1 MLPVTFS
8 CLLNKNDEYKKLN
21 LIPLYQKSEKL
32 PIIARLCGYY
42 IVNELNFTNEKD
54 KEEYINDVKYL
65 GFTEN
70 HIYDIKFVIYIKNL
84 CKNIS
89 VGDIYLF
96 QGGLGAGKTT
106 FVRLLINNL
115 FVLNNLPKPSSIT
128 SPTFPILITYELNS
142 SQIYHYDLYRVKS
155 LKELE
160 ELDFFENLNN
170 NITFIEWPEMLI
182 SLPLNKNH
190 YLINL
195 DMISETKRKIN
206 MCFKQ

>member
-1 MLPVTFS
+1 MQ
-8 CLLNKNDEYKKLN
+8 KLSN
-21 LIPLYQKSEKL
+21 QILDLRELEKL
-32 PIIARLCGYY
+32 S
-42 IVNELNFTNEKD
+42 T
-54 KEEYINDVKYL
+54 
-65 GFTEN
+65 
-70 HIYDIKFVIYIKNL
+70 NL
-84 CKNIS
+84 CKDIS

-96 QGGLGAGKTT
+96 KGELGAGKTT
-106 FVRLLINNL
+106 FIRLLINNL

-190 YLINL
+190 YVINL
-195 DMISETKRKIN
+195 DIISETKRKIN
-206 MCFKQ
+206 ICFKQ

>member
-1 MLPVTFS
+1 MQ
-8 CLLNKNDEYKKLN
+8 KLSN
-21 LIPLYQKSEKL
+21 QILDLRELEKL
-32 PIIARLCGYY
+32 S
-42 IVNELNFTNEKD
+42 T
-54 KEEYINDVKYL
+54 
-65 GFTEN
+65 
-70 HIYDIKFVIYIKNL
+70 NL
-84 CKNIS
+84 CKDIS

-96 QGGLGAGKTT
+96 QGELGAGKTT
-106 FVRLLINNL
+106 FIRLLINNL

-142 SQIYHYDLYRVKS
+142 SQIYHYDLYRLKS

-182 SLPLNKNH
+182 SLPLNKNY

-195 DMISETKRKIN
+195 DIISETKRKIN
-206 MCFKQ
+206 FCFKQ

>member
-1 MLPVTFS
+1 MQ
-8 CLLNKNDEYKKLN
+8 KLSN
-21 LIPLYQKSEKL
+21 QILDLGELEKL
-32 PIIARLCGYY
+32 S
-42 IVNELNFTNEKD
+42 T
-54 KEEYINDVKYL
+54 
-65 GFTEN
+65 
-70 HIYDIKFVIYIKNL
+70 NL
-84 CKNIS
+84 CKDIT

-96 QGGLGAGKTT
+96 QGELGAGKTT

-128 SPTFPILITYELNS
+128 SPTFPILISYELNS

-160 ELDFFENLNN
+160 QLDFFENLNN
-170 NITFIEWPEMLI
+170 NITFIEWPEMLT

-206 MCFKQ
+206 ICFKQ

>member
-1 MLPVTFS
+1 MQ
-8 CLLNKNDEYKKLN
+8 KLSN
-21 LIPLYQKSEKL
+21 QILDLRELEKL
-32 PIIARLCGYY
+32 S
-42 IVNELNFTNEKD
+42 T
-54 KEEYINDVKYL
+54 
-65 GFTEN
+65 
-70 HIYDIKFVIYIKNL
+70 NL
-84 CKNIS
+84 CKDIS

-96 QGGLGAGKTT
+96 QGELGAGKTT
-106 FVRLLINNL
+106 FIRFLINNL

-128 SPTFPILITYELNS
+128 SPTFPILINYELNS

-182 SLPLNKNH
+182 SLPLSKNY

-206 MCFKQ
+206 ICFKQYSNEF

>member
-1 MLPVTFS
+1 MQ
-8 CLLNKNDEYKKLN
+8 KLSN
-21 LIPLYQKSEKL
+21 QILDLRELEKL
-32 PIIARLCGYY
+32 S
-42 IVNELNFTNEKD
+42 T
-54 KEEYINDVKYL
+54 
-65 GFTEN
+65 
-70 HIYDIKFVIYIKNL
+70 NL
-84 CKNIS
+84 CKDIS

-96 QGGLGAGKTT
+96 QGELGAGKTT

-115 FVLNNLPKPSSIT
+115 YLLNNLSKPASIA

-142 SQIYHYDLYRVKS
+142 SQIYHYDLYRVNN

-182 SLPLNKNH
+182 SLPINKKH

-195 DMISETKRKIN
+195 NMISENKRKIN
-206 MCFKQ
+206 ISFNK

>member
-1 MLPVTFS
+1 MQ
-8 CLLNKNDEYKKLN
+8 KLSN
-21 LIPLYQKSEKL
+21 QILDLRELEKL
-32 PIIARLCGYY
+32 S
-42 IVNELNFTNEKD
+42 T
-54 KEEYINDVKYL
+54 
-65 GFTEN
+65 
-70 HIYDIKFVIYIKNL
+70 NL
-84 CKNIS
+84 CKHIS

-96 QGGLGAGKTT
+96 QGELGAGKTT

-206 MCFKQ
+206 ICFKQ

>member
-1 MLPVTFS
+1 MQ
-8 CLLNKNDEYKKLN
+8 KLSN
-21 LIPLYQKSEKL
+21 QILDLRELEKL
-32 PIIARLCGYY
+32 S
-42 IVNELNFTNEKD
+42 TN
-54 KEEYINDVKYL
+54 L
-65 GFTEN
+65 S
-70 HIYDIKFVIYIKNL
+70 
-84 CKNIS
+84 KNIS

-96 QGGLGAGKTT
+96 QGELGAGKTT

-195 DMISETKRKIN
+195 DMISETKRKIKISFN
-206 MCFKQ
+206 Q

>member
-1 MLPVTFS
+1 MQ
-8 CLLNKNDEYKKLN
+8 KLSN
-21 LIPLYQKSEKL
+21 QILDLRELEKL
-32 PIIARLCGYY
+32 S
-42 IVNELNFTNEKD
+42 T
-54 KEEYINDVKYL
+54 
-65 GFTEN
+65 
-70 HIYDIKFVIYIKNL
+70 NL
-84 CKNIS
+84 CKDIS

-96 QGGLGAGKTT
+96 QGELGAGKTT

-115 FVLNNLPKPSSIT
+115 YVLNNLPKPSSIT

-142 SQIYHYDLYRVKS
+142 SQIYHYDLYRIKS

-160 ELDFFENLNN
+160 ELDFYENLNN

-195 DMISETKRKIN
+195 DMISKTKRKIN
-206 MCFKQ
+206 ICFKQ